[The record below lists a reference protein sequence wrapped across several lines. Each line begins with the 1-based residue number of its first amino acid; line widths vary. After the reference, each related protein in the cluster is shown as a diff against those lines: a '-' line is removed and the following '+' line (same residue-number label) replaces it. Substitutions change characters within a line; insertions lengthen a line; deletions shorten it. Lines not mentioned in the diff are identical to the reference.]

1 MLFLHKLLDA
11 ISRCRAQEIDEEV
24 VSLAR
29 RSFLRRASSTLALPL
44 VAPLAADQLIELLQ
58 PSSTIFLPPAP
69 SVWAVNSLVGGIF
82 YSRQLS
88 EYLTM
93 SIQPLIR
100 FRQSP
105 GVVTRKLTWDV
116 YAG

>member
-29 RSFLRRASSTLALPL
+29 RNFLRRASSTLALPL
-44 VAPLAADQLIELLQ
+44 VAPLLADQLIELLQ
-58 PSSTIFLPPAP
+58 PSKTIFLPPAP
-69 SVWAVNSLVGGIF
+69 SVWAVKSLGGFF

-88 EYLTM
+88 DVITM
-93 SIQPLIR
+93 NIQPLTR
-100 FRQSP
+100 FRQSSDAP
-105 GVVTRKLTWDV
+105 SKLTWNV
-116 YAG
+116 HGW